1 MKRTYNHLSLTER
14 ELISIF
20 KGQGKSINE
29 IGCLLNRSPS
39 TISREL
45 KRNTPPIHKNYYL
58 GHKADERAKER
69 KSRKHTRPGL
79 KNELIRQFVEK
90 GLRLGWSP
98 EQISGRLSFVHP
110 GESIS
115 HETIYQYIYKERPA
129 WICLLTRTHRKRYKR
144 GHTKKHRNSHIP
156 NRIPIDEHPKDVENR
171 EQAGHWESDT
181 LGSRLSKAALVVTVE
196 RKTRLTM
203 ISKINQKT
211 AENTKQ
217 SIIERLKSLP
227 HSLRRSI
234 TYDNGYENVLHEK
247 INEAL
252 KTNSFFCHPNAS
264 WQRGTVENT
273 NGLIRRFFPKKTDFA
288 KVKELEIKLIE
299 FLLNTRPRKCLNYST
314 PLKTIA
320 NECCT

>member
-1 MKRTYNHLSLTER
+1 
-14 ELISIF
+14 
-20 KGQGKSINE
+20 
-29 IGCLLNRSPS
+29 
-39 TISREL
+39 
-45 KRNTPPIHKNYYL
+45 
-58 GHKADERAKER
+58 
-69 KSRKHTRPGL
+69 
-79 KNELIRQFVEK
+79 
-90 GLRLGWSP
+90 
-98 EQISGRLSFVHP
+98 
-110 GESIS
+110 
-115 HETIYQYIYKERPA
+115 
-129 WICLLTRTHRKRYKR
+129 
-144 GHTKKHRNSHIP
+144 
-156 NRIPIDEHPKDVENR
+156 
-171 EQAGHWESDT
+171 
-181 LGSRLSKAALVVTVE
+181 
-196 RKTRLTM
+196 M

-211 AENTKQ
+211 AKNTKQ

-227 HSLRRSI
+227 QFLRRSI

-314 PLKTIA
+314 PLETIA